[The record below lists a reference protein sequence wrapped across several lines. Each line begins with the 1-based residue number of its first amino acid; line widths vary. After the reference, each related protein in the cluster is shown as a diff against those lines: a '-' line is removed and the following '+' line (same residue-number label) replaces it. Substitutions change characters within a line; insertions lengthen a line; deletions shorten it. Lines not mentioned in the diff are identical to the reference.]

1 MATQIRSYSC
11 LIATSEAGQRLVD
24 FLQDMEA
31 NTNEN
36 QSLLFIQSTHFS
48 FVIQGR
54 RNYVEEQG
62 GDTSST
68 PQSLA
73 DTLTIFQSGEADY
86 PSHIDMSPLDLK
98 MFCRAF
104 DLVLAFLYILVLL

>member
-1 MATQIRSYSC
+1 MRKSLHT
-11 LIATSEAGQRLVD
+11 
-24 FLQDMEA
+24 
-31 NTNEN
+31 

-86 PSHIDMSPLDLK
+86 AHYIYLSPPHPRGFSDFTTTLQVHN
-98 MFCRAF
+98 REQPT
-104 DLVLAFLYILVLL
+104 